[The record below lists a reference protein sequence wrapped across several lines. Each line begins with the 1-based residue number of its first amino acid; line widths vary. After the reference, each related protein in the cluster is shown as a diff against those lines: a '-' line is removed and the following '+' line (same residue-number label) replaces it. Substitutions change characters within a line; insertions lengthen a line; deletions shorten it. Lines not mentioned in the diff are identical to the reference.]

1 MSFRRVVSLTLL
13 LAVAMML
20 TTSIVLYIVPQGRV
34 AYWSNWQLW
43 GLSKTQWGNLHT
55 NAGLLMLIAAFLHIY
70 FNWRP
75 ITSYMKNKAR
85 EFKLFTP
92 NFNGALGVTALVA
105 ALTLWEVPPM
115 AWIQSGGESIKDAA
129 ALKLGEP
136 PYGHAEESGF
146 RVFVRNTGL
155 DKDDAL
161 ANLAAIGVTVDDPNV
176 LIADLAREAGLSPH
190 ELFEIMQGPEEG
202 RSDAPQAIPTSLP
215 MGSGRLTLAGFCEK
229 YNREL
234 ADAVRYLENEGF
246 EVDPQATLRDIAAVN
261 NVEPLDLLDVLR
273 LGFGQK

>member
-13 LAVAMML
+13 LAIVMML

-55 NAGLLMLIAAFLHIY
+55 NAGLLMLIAASFHVS

-85 EFKLFTP
+85 DFRLFTP
-92 NFNGALGVTALVA
+92 NFNAALGVMAVVA
-105 ALTLWEVPPM
+105 VLTLWEMPPM

-129 ALKLGEP
+129 AFKLGEP

-146 RVFVRNTGL
+146 GVFVRNTGL
-155 DKDDAL
+155 DKDETL
-161 ANLAAIGVTVDDPNV
+161 ANLATIGVTVDDPGV
-176 LIADLAREAGLSPH
+176 LIADLAREAGLSPR
-190 ELFEIMQGPEEG
+190 ELFEIMQGPEVQ
-202 RSDAPQAIPTSLP
+202 RSNAPQAIPTAMP
-215 MGSGRLTLAGFCEK
+215 MGSGRLTLVGFCEK
-229 YNREL
+229 YNRDL
-234 ADAVRYLENEGF
+234 AGAVRILEAKGL
-246 EVDPQATLRDIAAVN
+246 VIDPQETLRDIAAGN
-261 NVEPLDLLDVLR
+261 DMEPLDVLDVLR
-273 LGFGQK
+273 QGYGEK

>member
-1 MSFRRVVSLTLL
+1 MSFRRVVSLSLL
-13 LAVAMML
+13 LAIAMML

-55 NAGLLMLIAAFLHIY
+55 NSGLLMLIAAFFHVY

-75 ITSYMKNKAR
+75 ITSYMKNKTR

-92 NFNGALGVTALVA
+92 NFNAALGVTAVVA

-115 AWIQSGGESIKDAA
+115 SWIQTGGESIKDAA

-155 DKDDAL
+155 DKDEAL
-161 ANLAAIGVTVDDPNV
+161 ANLAAIGVRVDDPDV
-176 LIADLAREAGLSPH
+176 LIADLAQAANLSPH
-190 ELFEIMQGPEEG
+190 ALFEVMQGPENE
-202 RSDAPQAIPTSLP
+202 RSDAPQAIPTSMP

-229 YNREL
+229 YNRDL
-234 ADAVRYLENEGF
+234 AGAVRILEAKGLVIE
-246 EVDPQATLRDIAAVN
+246 PQDTLRDIAAAN
-261 NVEPLDLLDVLR
+261 EMEPLDLLDVLR
-273 LGFGQK
+273 DGYGER